1 MGLNPYFSHYNKPVE
16 QSLVEDVINEVINMM
31 GFAGF
36 YIPIENPEDRDL
48 LYGEDPLKKFET
60 KFQVELYLS
69 NAVDPGLNQDF
80 FSKFG
85 LEIKNNIRVQLTR
98 RCFEK
103 NIGVAYNRPK
113 EGDLIYI
120 PWASGTGELYE
131 IKYVNDS
138 KDGFMLGRQTPYFY
152 ELELETFKY
161 SHERINTLIDEI
173 DGINLNDSYNIEF
186 VLSIGTGNYIQNE
199 TVYQGNTINDAS
211 ATGIVEIWDAST
223 KKLILCHMTGEFS
236 NTNIM
241 VGASSNAQYILTSY
255 DEIDVPIFENDW
267 DNQVV
272 KEESSLVVNDNE
284 TNPLGTLGF

>member
-1 MGLNPYFSHYNKPVE
+1 MINPFFNHYKGPPE
-16 QSLVEDVINEVINMM
+16 QRLIDDLINEVVNMM
-31 GFAGF
+31 GFSAH

-60 KFQVELYLS
+60 VYEIELYLT

-85 LEIKNNIRVQLTR
+85 LEIKNNIRVLFTR
-98 RCFEK
+98 RSFET
-103 NIGVAYNRPK
+103 NIGIEYNRPK

-138 KDGFMLGRQTPYFY
+138 KDGFMLGRSVPYMY

-161 SHERINTLIDEI
+161 SHERINTLVDEI
-173 DGINLNDSYNIEF
+173 DGINLNDSYIIEF
-186 VLSIGTGNYIQNE
+186 DLGTGTGNYIQNE
-199 TVYQGNTINDAS
+199 NVYQGNNIIDST
-211 ATGIVEIWDAST
+211 ATGVVEIWDAST
-223 KKLILCHMTGEFS
+223 KKLTLCHMTGTFA
-236 NTNIM
+236 NTITII
-241 VGASSNAQYILTSY
+241 GESSNAQYVLSSY
-255 DEIDVPIFENDW
+255 DDIDIPIMENAW

-272 KEESSLVVNDNE
+272 KEESSLVINTEE
-284 TNPLGTLGF
+284 TNPLGHLGHF